1 MSVVFFH
8 AHPDDESIFTGGTI
22 ARLSDAGVRTVVV
35 LATGSDRDGDD
46 ALALVRGREA
56 RAACDELGASAL
68 HLLGY
73 GDAGSGDADQPFHAV
88 DVDEAAAR
96 LAGVLRAEGATVLV
110 VYDEGGIYAH
120 LDHLAVHRVGTAAAA
135 IADIETVYEATV
147 DREYLHFVETH
158 LVGHAVEWLAG
169 PDAVAALNRAPLG
182 VPTVEVTTMVDVR
195 GVIERKRQAIEAHA
209 SQIPAGGAL
218 RSMDD
223 DTFEAV
229 YGYEWFVRRG
239 PAGVIDD
246 LAS

>member
-96 LAGVLRAEGATVLV
+96 LAGVLRAEGAT
-110 VYDEGGIYAH
+110 GS
-120 LDHLAVHRVGTAAAA
+120 GTGARTFAA
-135 IADIETVYEATV
+135 T
-147 DREYLHFVETH
+147 
-158 LVGHAVEWLAG
+158 W
-169 PDAVAALNRAPLG
+169 
-182 VPTVEVTTMVDVR
+182 VPTQTGKYTAK
-195 GVIERKRQAIEAHA
+195 IT
-209 SQIPAGGAL
+209 
-218 RSMDD
+218 
-223 DTFEAV
+223 DT
-229 YGYEWFVRRG
+229 G
-239 PAGVIDD
+239 
-246 LAS
+246 